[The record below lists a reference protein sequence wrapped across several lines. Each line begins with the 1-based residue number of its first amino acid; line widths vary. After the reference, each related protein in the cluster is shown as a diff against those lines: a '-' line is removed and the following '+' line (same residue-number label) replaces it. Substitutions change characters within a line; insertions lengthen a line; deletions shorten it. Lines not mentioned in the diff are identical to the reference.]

1 MRTRITGAV
10 FVFVA
15 VAFLAAACG
24 GKGAATHFGLPTK
37 NSQPAGITSGP
48 DGNLWFTQFT
58 SGRIAKVDTA
68 GKITEF
74 PIPTER
80 SGPFD
85 ITTGHD
91 GNLWFTE
98 FSANKVGR
106 ITPAGEI
113 TEFPLPAKSGPYGI
127 TAGADG
133 NIWFTMQKSQQD
145 RQDDAVG

>member
-1 MRTRITGAV
+1 MPCV
-10 FVFVA
+10 VA
-15 VAFLAAACG
+15 VAFLATACG

-58 SGRIAKVDTA
+58 SGRIGKVDTA

-74 PIPTER
+74 PIPTDR
-80 SGPFD
+80 PGPFD
-85 ITTGHD
+85 ITTGPD

-113 TEFPLPAKSGPYGI
+113 TEFPLPAKTGPYGI
-127 TAGADG
+127 TSGADG
-133 NIWFTMQKSQQD
+133 NSGSPCRRATRS
-145 RQDDAVG
+145 RG